1 MLIPFLALPLLIPQ
15 GEESSVK
22 SEDLVAVIN
31 QAQKE
36 DKRVLLRFQSK
47 LCADSQIL
55 SKLIKRRKVAKVLGD
70 EYVQLGIEVGA
81 LNQNMNIAEAFD
93 APLVE
98 VGTPYLVVLNF
109 GEIIAAATASQL
121 KNEKTGVLDRGK
133 FLAFLKEHRVPPP
146 VALDVLEEARA
157 RAAKQGKNLFVHIG
171 APW

>member
-1 MLIPFLALPLLIPQ
+1 MLMPLLALPLLIPQ
-15 GEESSVK
+15 REEPSVK
-22 SEDLVAVIN
+22 IEDLVAVIN

-36 DKRVLLRFQSK
+36 RKRVLLRFESK
-47 LCADSQIL
+47 LCADSQVL
-55 SKLIKRRKVAKVLGD
+55 SNLVKRRKVAKALGD

-81 LNQNMNIAEAFD
+81 LDRNMNIAEAFQ

-98 VGTPYLVVLNF
+98 VGTPFLVVLDF
-109 GEIIAAATASQL
+109 GEIIATATASQL
-121 KNEKTGVLDRGK
+121 KNEKTGVLDKGK

-157 RAAKQGKNLFVHIG
+157 RAAKEGMNLFVHIG